1 MKSIEECR
9 ARASRLKLMIF
20 DVDGVLTDGSL
31 YFTDEGTEIKVFN
44 ARDGQGMLMMK
55 MAGVTLAIITGRNAP
70 CVSWR
75 MKNLGVEHVYQGVGD
90 KLAVFHELLA
100 KLGVKA
106 CEAGFM
112 GDDVIDLQVMDAC
125 GFSATPADSYE
136 LNQQRADYRASR
148 PGGRG
153 AVREVCEFILA
164 AQSKLDDALAR
175 YLPASSTDEK

>member
-1 MKSIEECR
+1 MKTIEECR

-20 DVDGVLTDGSL
+20 DVDGVLTDASL

-44 ARDGQGMLMMK
+44 ARDGQGMLMLK
-55 MAGVTLAIITGRNAP
+55 MAGVTQAIITGRNAP

-100 KLGVKA
+100 KLGVEA

-125 GFSATPADSYE
+125 GFSATPSDSYE
-136 LNQQRADYRASR
+136 LNQQRADYVASHS
-148 PGGRG
+148 GGHG
-153 AVREVCEFILA
+153 AVREVCEFILV
-164 AQSKLDDALAR
+164 AQGKHDDALAR
-175 YLPASSTDEK
+175 YLPAPSTDKK